1 MGCQIIIVIILGTLA
16 VLMQIMKCIAFK
28 VITLM
33 KLKNLTKLMDVSNSK
48 HILKTQEV
56 ILEILHLMFAWVIAI
71 LRTGVL
77 ITRLLKKQKQ
87 QITANQFLDKT
98 RKIELV

>member
-1 MGCQIIIVIILGTLA
+1 
-16 VLMQIMKCIAFK
+16 
-28 VITLM
+28 M

-48 HILKTQEV
+48 HILMTQEV
-56 ILEILHLMFAWVIAI
+56 YLEILHLMFAWVIAI

-77 ITRLLKKQKQ
+77 ITRLLIKQKQ

-98 RKIELV
+98 RKIELLYLLLNNCQL